1 MFKLDK
7 IMNGLGDVKDAGAIL
22 ISQYLKR
29 GTWNFF
35 MNNMGMF

>member
-7 IMNGLGDVKDAGAIL
+7 IMNGLGDVKDAGAI
-22 ISQYLKR
+22 ISQYLKG

-35 MNNMGMF
+35 MNNMEMF